1 MIKITVKS
9 DQIHPQFRVE
19 YRHGCDWYLFGVYED
34 RSYAETW
41 ALIMREEG
49 REARV
54 TEVKGEQA

>member
-1 MIKITVKS
+1 MTK
-9 DQIHPQFRVE
+9 FYVE

-41 ALIMREEG
+41 ALIMHEEG